1 MTKAGA
7 INQVSSSEELR
18 SDVVEKQ
25 GLKVLP
31 PTIFAHNRGAVTSQ
45 YSVMPPDGILAS
57 RLPGFDETVVRVQTA
72 PAMGAQFTQM
82 LLEIAPGG
90 GMTRAREEEGIQHF
104 FYLLSGTVE
113 VEIDGTAHT
122 LIPHGYAYVPVGHSC
137 KVCNVGE
144 GESRLLWIRKRYE
157 AIDLPIP
164 APIVSH
170 RDEIAKARPHTEG
183 RYWQYLLPADDL
195 AFDMNMNILGFVPGN
210 YFPYVE
216 THIME
221 HGLYMLEGQGL
232 YLLGGDW
239 HEVQPDDFIWMGA
252 YCPQHF
258 YCTGW
263 GDAAYLLYKNVNRD
277 VVL

>member
-1 MTKAGA
+1 M
-7 INQVSSSEELR
+7 
-18 SDVVEKQ
+18 VEKP
-25 GLKVLP
+25 GMMVLP
-31 PTIFAHNRGAVTSQ
+31 PTIFAHNRAAVTSQ

-57 RLPGFDETVVRVQTA
+57 RLPGFEDTVVRIQTA

-82 LLEIAPGG
+82 LLEIGTGG
-90 GMTRAREEEGIQHF
+90 GMTAAREEQGIQHF
-104 FYLLSGTVE
+104 FYLISGSVE
-113 VEIDGTAHT
+113 VAIDGTAHT
-122 LIPHGYAYVPVGHSC
+122 LTAHGYAYVPVGHTCQVRSASDS
-137 KVCNVGE
+137 
-144 GESRLLWIRKRYE
+144 ESRLLWIRKRYE
-157 AIDLPIP
+157 VIDLPAP

-170 RDEIAKARPHTEG
+170 RDEVTKARPHTEG
-183 RYWQYLLPADDL
+183 RYWQYLLPVDDL
-195 AFDMNMNILGFVPGN
+195 AFDMNMNILGFQPGV

-239 HEVQPDDFIWMGA
+239 HEVQPDDFIWMGP

-263 GDAAYLLYKNVNRD
+263 DEAAYLLYKNVNRD
-277 VVL
+277 VEL